1 MLTSSTGDWWPFLEI
16 RFLKLIYKI
25 LFYLIS
31 LVVLRYL
38 PFSAVHQAHVCRVV
52 DAEDA
57 LEISLGSHPFGGLL
71 TSSQEF

>member
-16 RFLKLIYKI
+16 HFLKMNYKF
-25 LFYLIS
+25 LFYLNS

-57 LEISLGSHPFGGLL
+57 LEISLGSHPL
-71 TSSQEF
+71 EVC